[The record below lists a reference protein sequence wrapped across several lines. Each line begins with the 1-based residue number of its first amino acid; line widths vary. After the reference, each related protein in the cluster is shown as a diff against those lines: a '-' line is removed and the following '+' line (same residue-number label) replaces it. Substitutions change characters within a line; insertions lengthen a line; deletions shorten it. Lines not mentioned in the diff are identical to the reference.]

1 MDPFRLLLTLA
12 GVAMLANALHW
23 SVLRVRGIRCERVT
37 HSGWRLWAQRA
48 GKGLLLLG
56 AILLLTH
63 RIPHDWLGICFLLWL
78 TIQHTDEL
86 LLRFFVAER
95 RRTA

>member
-1 MDPFRLLLTLA
+1 MDPFRYLLTLA

-37 HSGWRLWAQRA
+37 HSGWRLWAKWA
-48 GKGLLLLG
+48 CIVPLLLG
-56 AILLLTH
+56 AILMLTD
-63 RIPHDWLGICFLLWL
+63 RIPHDWFIIYFLLWL
-78 TIQHTDEL
+78 TIMHTDDL
-86 LLRFFVAER
+86 LLRYFVAER